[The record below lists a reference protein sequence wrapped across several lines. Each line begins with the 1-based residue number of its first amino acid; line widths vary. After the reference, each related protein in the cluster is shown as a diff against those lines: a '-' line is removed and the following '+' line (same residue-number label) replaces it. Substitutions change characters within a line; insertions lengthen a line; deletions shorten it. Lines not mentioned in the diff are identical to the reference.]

1 MSGQMLKLKQASAV
15 LQVEPKELQNL
26 VQFGVVKPKRSEG
39 RYYFDPSALLV
50 AKVAFYLK
58 ESLGARTRLLSKLM
72 DAFGASKERLK
83 VENPTYVIFSCRMTS
98 EEEPIKLG
106 VPFRALEQQIEE
118 RMSRADLYRDL
129 PRGRK
134 RRGWK
139 KEFLESLAEATK
151 DIGEVSE
158 EEILRTVRS
167 YRRRQR
173 APEITLAAESQEPQ
187 AARSR

>member
-1 MSGQMLKLKQASAV
+1 MTERMLKLKQASAV

-39 RYYFDPSALLV
+39 TYYFDPSTLLA

-58 ESLGARTRLLSKLM
+58 ESLGTRTSVLSKLM
-72 DAFGASKERLK
+72 DAFSASEEKLR
-83 VENPTYVIFSCRMTS
+83 VENPTYVVFCFRLTTD
-98 EEEPIKLG
+98 EEPLKLG
-106 VPFRALEQQIEE
+106 VPFRALEGQVEE
-118 RMSRADLYRDL
+118 GMSRATLYRDL

-139 KEFLESLAEATK
+139 KEFLESLTEAAK

-158 EEILRTVRS
+158 EEILRAVRS
-167 YRRRQR
+167 YRKERR
-173 APEITLAAESQEPQ
+173 APEITVAAES
-187 AARSR
+187 